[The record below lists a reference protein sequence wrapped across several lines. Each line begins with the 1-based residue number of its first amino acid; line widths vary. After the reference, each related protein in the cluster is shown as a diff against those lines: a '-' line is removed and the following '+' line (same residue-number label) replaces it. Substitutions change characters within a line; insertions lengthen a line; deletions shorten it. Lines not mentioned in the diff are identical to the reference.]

1 MGYETIIYEK
11 KEAVAKII
19 LNRPEARNAMT
30 GTTFMEMGQALDD
43 AEKDDNIRVVVIKGN
58 GKAFCSGVDLKF
70 SQEQLK
76 TLQDQEKFFRFANN
90 AVLEKMESMSK
101 PVIAQVHG
109 YCLAGGFEMMLAVDI
124 VVAAED
130 ARIGDQHINVGLYGA
145 GGSPYRL
152 PLLIGMRRAKD
163 LLLAGRLLTG
173 KEAEQ
178 VGLVNRAVPAD
189 ELESA
194 VDALAADM
202 AGKGPLAMRLTK
214 DYVNRAVQI
223 DYTSRLEH
231 SLMSCLVLNSSE
243 DYQEAMNAFNEKR
256 KPVFKGR

>member
-1 MGYETIIYEK
+1 MSYETIIYEK
-11 KEAVAKII
+11 KDAVAKII

-30 GTTFMEMGQALDD
+30 GTTFMEIGQALDD
-43 AEKDDNIRVVVIKGN
+43 ADKDDNIRVVVIKGN
-58 GKAFCSGVDLKF
+58 GKAFCAGVDLKF
-70 SQEQLK
+70 SMEQLK
-76 TLQDQEKFFRFANN
+76 TLHDQEKFFRFGNS
-90 AVLEKMESMSK
+90 VMLEKMESLSK

-109 YCLAGGFEMMLAVDI
+109 YCLAGGFEMMLAVDL

-130 ARIGDQHINVGLYGA
+130 AKIGDQHINVGLYGA

-178 VGLVNRAVPAD
+178 IGLVNRAVPAD
-189 ELESA
+189 ELEST

-202 AGKGPLAMRLTK
+202 ASKGPLAMRLTK
-214 DYVNRAVQI
+214 DYINRSVQV
-223 DYTSRLEH
+223 DSTSRLEH
-231 SLMSCLVLNSSE
+231 SLMTCLVLNSSE
-243 DYQEAMNAFNEKR
+243 DYQEAMKAFNEKR
-256 KPVFKGR
+256 PPVFKGR